1 MTFEEMAWE
10 FAEVFEGLD
19 VDSINEM
26 LAKNVPLETLKF
38 FNQYANDFGEAEGME
53 GETLGRLPNLMLIGY
68 ILRVLEE
75 RLLPDPSDD
84 S

>member
-10 FAEVFEGLD
+10 FAEVFEGLG

-26 LAKNVPLETLKF
+26 LAKNVPLDTLKF
-38 FNQYANDFGEAEGME
+38 FNQYASDFGSAEGLS

-68 ILRVLEE
+68 IIRVLEE
-75 RLLPDPSDD
+75 RLEPEPPIG
-84 S
+84 